1 MISPIFENRSVLR
14 FADGDGQEFGD
25 RTTGPRDGIIDLNL
39 LSVINLKS
47 NSVKKFDE
55 VREMIVYGELSV
67 AEYDKLVTFV
77 RDNLTRLENKLS
89 NTPQDIAL
97 LNEFSQD
104 FGKRRVAILFSPVA
118 FYTFQ

>member
-25 RTTGPRDGIIDLNL
+25 RMTGPRDGIIDLNL

-104 FGKRRVAILFSPVA
+104 FGKRLVAILFSPVA